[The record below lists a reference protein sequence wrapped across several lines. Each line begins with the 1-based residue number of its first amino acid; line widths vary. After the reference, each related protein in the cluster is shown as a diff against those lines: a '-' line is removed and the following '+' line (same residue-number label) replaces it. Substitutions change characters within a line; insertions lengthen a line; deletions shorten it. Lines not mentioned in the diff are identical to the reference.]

1 MVGGGRR
8 REGRSLSH
16 CLLAEAH
23 VYVCVCVCVCVCE
36 QLAHDHY
43 LRVAVVASNPLPL
56 KSRANTLVITAHS

>member
-23 VYVCVCVCVCVCE
+23 VYVCVCVCVCVC
-36 QLAHDHY
+36 
-43 LRVAVVASNPLPL
+43 VNNLP
-56 KSRANTLVITAHS
+56 TITTYV